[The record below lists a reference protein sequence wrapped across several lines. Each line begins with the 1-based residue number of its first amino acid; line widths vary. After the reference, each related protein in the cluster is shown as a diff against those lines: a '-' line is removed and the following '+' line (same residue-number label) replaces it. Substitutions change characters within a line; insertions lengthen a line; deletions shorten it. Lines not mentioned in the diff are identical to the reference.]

1 MRLYGGREIHA
12 KEITHEARDAIA
24 GPSLHQRMLS
34 HPPSL
39 AAVGPWV
46 ALVSLILV
54 FSLLNS
60 RFFSVDNGL
69 NIVRQ
74 ASVLLV
80 LGLAATFII
89 LMGSIDLSVGS
100 IVSLAGMTGSILIR
114 DHGELAILLVL
125 LIALACGALNGVL
138 FAYGRLPSFLVTLG
152 TLFAL
157 NGVTLYVSGGIAVVV
172 QPGLTI
178 ASIFSG
184 DLWRIPCI
192 ALWAVGL
199 LIVCMFV
206 SKRTRFGRYM
216 FAIGGGE
223 TVSKLSGV
231 PVARYKFYAF
241 VVAGLLAGIGGIL
254 LMFRINGGDPAM
266 GEPFLLPTIAAVV
279 MGGTPLT
286 GGVGGP
292 HRTLLGVL
300 IITIL
305 SNGMN
310 LALVDPFLQNVVLG
324 AVVIVAVAL
333 TMDRRRVSLIK

>member
-1 MRLYGGREIHA
+1 MYEGTETHATETGAPAREA
-12 KEITHEARDAIA
+12 VVGTSLRDRIVH
-24 GPSLHQRMLS
+24 S
-34 HPPSL
+34 PPSL

-46 ALVSLILV
+46 ALASLILV

-69 NIVRQ
+69 NVVRQ

-100 IVSLAGMTGSILIR
+100 VVSLSGMSAAILVR

-125 LIALACGALNGVL
+125 LIALACGALNGAL
-138 FAYGRLPSFLVTLG
+138 FAYGKLPSFLVTLG

-172 QPGLTI
+172 QPGLKLE
-178 ASIFSG
+178 SVFSG
-184 DLWRIPCI
+184 DIWRIPCI
-192 ALWAVGL
+192 AVWAVGL
-199 LIVCMFV
+199 LLVCMFV

-254 LMFRINGGDPAM
+254 LMFRISGGDPAM

-324 AVVIVAVAL
+324 GVVIIAVAL
-333 TMDRRRVSLIK
+333 TMDRRRVSLVK